1 MTVAS
6 LLGILTFLI
15 GVPSVLALL
24 YSKPNLRRP
33 LLSIMA
39 FSTCYVKKPLYM
51 EIFFVPYRGVDR
63 GFGVTITDLLLF
75 GFFLWIVFGGSKDKI
90 IWWPYNTTLWLLLIL
105 VSTHF
110 PDGFT
115 CGLLWFIHDT

>member
-15 GVPSVLALL
+15 GVPCVLALL

-33 LLSIMA
+33 LLAIMA
-39 FSTCYVKKPLYM
+39 FATCYIKKPLYM

-63 GFGVTITDLLLF
+63 GFGVTIPDLILF
-75 GFFLWIVFGGSKDKI
+75 GFSYGLFLEARKTQSFGGR
-90 IWWPYNTTLWLLLIL
+90 TTPL
-105 VSTHF
+105 SGYSF
-110 PDGFT
+110 YQ
-115 CGLLWFIHDT
+115 CQ